1 VPPLPDPPLG
11 DGVVRL
17 RPPRAGDLDAVV
29 EGCRDPLTQLYTRVP
44 APYTAEDGRAFIAG
58 APGRRLLGESL
69 DLAIAADEAGDRLLG
84 MIGIVM
90 DRHDPQRGEIG
101 YWVGPRDRGR
111 GVAGRALALLSRW
124 ALTAGGL
131 RRLDLCAAVGNGA
144 SLRTAERCG
153 FVREGVL
160 REAWFRGPERTDT
173 VLFSLLP
180 RDLSDP
186 RG

>member
-1 VPPLPDPPLG
+1 VPSLPDPPLS

-17 RPPRAGDLDAVV
+17 RPPRADDLDAVV

-44 APYTAEDGRAFIAG
+44 APYTAEDGRAFISG
-58 APGRRLLGESL
+58 AAGRRLLGESL
-69 DLAIAADEAGDRLLG
+69 DLAIARDDAEDPLIG

-90 DRHDPQRGEIG
+90 DRHDPRRGEIG
-101 YWVGPRDRGR
+101 YWVGPRHRGR
-111 GVAGRALALLSRW
+111 GVAGRALSLLSRW
-124 ALTAGGL
+124 AVTGGGL
-131 RRLDLCAAVGNGA
+131 ERLDLYAAVGNGA

-153 FVREGVL
+153 FVREGAL
-160 REAWFRGPERTDT
+160 RDAWFRGPRRTDT

-186 RG
+186 PG